1 MRINVVVITYNG
13 SQFIERCV
21 ESLLKYFLEEEIT
34 IVDNNSSDNTI
45 ELVETLFPNVKIII
59 NQENLGFGSACN
71 IGCHSVDSN
80 LVMFVNQDSKFVS
93 IDKTSIY
100 SLFDN
105 ERIGLM
111 GGRVLGISGS
121 DIDSVGRGLS
131 PSTIFAH
138 WLFLPLS
145 FLGITYFQMVEA
157 GKPPLSDVQWVNG
170 HVMIVD
176 KSSFNEVGGFDES
189 FFMYVEEVDLCY
201 RMRDAGYKVVFSSDV
216 SSIDYNPSRNGLGG
230 LSELAV
236 HHSLLGH
243 GIFTTKR
250 HGFFVGI
257 TVRTLSSL
265 ASIVWGIC
273 STPLFILN
281 RAHGRSSI
289 SLIIGGFRGLLG
301 LSRNE

>member
-121 DIDSVGRGLS
+121 ECWGVRVRWAIVLD
-131 PSTIFAH
+131 
-138 WLFLPLS
+138 
-145 FLGITYFQMVEA
+145 VE
-157 GKPPLSDVQWVNG
+157 
-170 HVMIVD
+170 I
-176 KSSFNEVGGFDES
+176 EIES
-189 FFMYVEEVDLCY
+189 
-201 RMRDAGYKVVFSSDV
+201 A
-216 SSIDYNPSRNGLGG
+216 
-230 LSELAV
+230 
-236 HHSLLGH
+236 
-243 GIFTTKR
+243 
-250 HGFFVGI
+250 
-257 TVRTLSSL
+257 
-265 ASIVWGIC
+265 
-273 STPLFILN
+273 
-281 RAHGRSSI
+281 
-289 SLIIGGFRGLLG
+289 
-301 LSRNE
+301 